1 MRLPIGDPQFWI
13 VSAIALFSLLM
24 LVRRLGVLGA
34 RKRRRER
41 KVRLTV
47 RGQEPR
53 D

>member
-1 MRLPIGDPQFWI
+1 MSLPVGDPQFWI
-13 VSAIALFSLLM
+13 VSVIAAVSLLM
-24 LVRRLGVLGA
+24 LMRRLGVVGA

-47 RGQEPR
+47 RGEEPR